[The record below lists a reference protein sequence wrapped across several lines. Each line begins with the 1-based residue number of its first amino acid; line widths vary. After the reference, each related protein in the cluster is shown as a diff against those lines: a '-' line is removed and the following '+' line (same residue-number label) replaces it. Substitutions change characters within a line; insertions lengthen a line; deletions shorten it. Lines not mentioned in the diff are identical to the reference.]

1 VDISRGDM
9 IVPVEQLPKQ
19 SRQLEATICWMD
31 KKPLRVGSS
40 YLVQHGIN
48 TSRAKVSALANLVD
62 VVSLNASES
71 VAELNLNEIADVQ
84 LRTAKE
90 IFYDSFTENKA
101 NGAFIVI
108 DEQTNAT
115 VGVGLIK

>member
-1 VDISRGDM
+1 M
-9 IVPVEQLPKQ
+9 
-19 SRQLEATICWMD
+19 EATICWMD

-48 TSRAKVSALANLVD
+48 VSRSKVSALANLVD
-62 VVSLNASES
+62 VVSLNALKA
-71 VAELNLNEIADVQ
+71 VAELNLNETADVQ

-90 IFYDSFTENKA
+90 TFYDPFAENKA
-101 NGAFIVI
+101 NGAFTVL

-115 VGVGLIK
+115 IEVGLIR